1 MDGSGGGV
9 KPRLIL
15 VERKLLF
22 AISKSNSVARLRLR
36 QNIASRISPVI
47 GVPVVDAAAKII
59 ISSGERER
67 EENHESG
74 GKKNPRADLT
84 QTISNQQQQW
94 RNANNQEAWLKH
106 RPAQGNH
113 EKQHR
118 RQNQPKQ
125 QKPMFPKLR
134 RFRLRFAA
142 KDGRSNRRQ
151 NQSQIGRQGHR
162 TAVARE
168 VKTELIQILR

>member
-22 AISKSNSVARLRLR
+22 AISKYNRVARLRLR
-36 QNIASRISPVI
+36 QNVASRISPVV
-47 GVPVVDAAAKII
+47 GVLVIDAAATII
-59 ISSGERER
+59 INAGERQR
-67 EENHESG
+67 EENHERGSE
-74 GKKNPRADLT
+74 KNPRADLT
-84 QTISNQQQQW
+84 QTVSDKQQQR

-106 RPAQGNH
+106 RPAHGNR

-134 RFRLRFAA
+134 RVRLRFAA